1 MKAWRNAG
9 RQRNAHAVCAVVRRR
24 FLGQQDRHHRAQ
36 HIGGRGLVPH
46 QRGPEARGRE
56 ALLHHQRGAGQQG
69 LEEGVHRVGVEQR
82 QRGQQHLAIA
92 QLQQLGGMP
101 APPVEL
107 RMRAAHALRETRRA
121 RGVEDGQRVTRLHW
135 CGIHQRITRCRK
147 RLGAGFLR
155 RVYAPY
161 ALQWQTITV
170 FQPAQRRQPFGLG
183 YEQPRAR
190 VGKDVPQ
197 SGAAHGGVDRHGDG
211 TDPRTAQEDLQ
222 ELGAVAAHQRH
233 AVAGAQAGDLQH
245 RAHGLGGA
253 QRVGV
258 APAGI
263 ACDEQRALGKAA
275 ALLLQHRRQCAAGRC
290 EGFNGSGHRKGPHM
304 KSCMLPK
311 AASQFTRSTR
321 LRRMRSA
328 PSACHTSSWL
338 AQPAYSVCSSW
349 RVSM

>member
-1 MKAWRNAG
+1 
-9 RQRNAHAVCAVVRRR
+9 
-24 FLGQQDRHHRAQ
+24 
-36 HIGGRGLVPH
+36 
-46 QRGPEARGRE
+46 
-56 ALLHHQRGAGQQG
+56 
-69 LEEGVHRVGVEQR
+69 
-82 QRGQQHLAIA
+82 
-92 QLQQLGGMP
+92 
-101 APPVEL
+101 
-107 RMRAAHALRETRRA
+107 MRAADALREARRA
-121 RGVEDGQRVTRLHW
+121 RGVEDGQRVAGLHW
-135 CGIHQRITRCRK
+135 CGIHQHITRCRK

-155 RVYAPY
+155 RVYAPHV
-161 ALQWQTITV
+161 LKRQTIAV

-183 YEQPRAR
+183 HEQPGAR
-190 VGKDVPQ
+190 VGQDVPQ
-197 SGAAHGGVDRHGDG
+197 RGAARGGVDRHGDG
-211 TDPRTAQEDLQ
+211 ADPGAAQEGLQ

-233 AVAGAQAGDLQH
+233 AVADTDAGGLQH

-263 ACDEQRALGKAA
+263 ARDEQRALGKAA

-321 LRRMRSA
+321 LRRMRSV
-328 PSACHTSSWL
+328 PSPWPSPCHTSSWL